1 MSNYF
6 YIIEKCPD
14 TKMYVG
20 YVPNIKGAHSQ
31 AKTLKELHSNMKE
44 VIELVKNDNDSLEY
58 KMEFVKVEK
67 VLV

>member
-6 YIIEKCPD
+6 YIIEKCLD
-14 TKMYVG
+14 TNMYVG

-31 AKTLKELHSNMKE
+31 SETLEGLHKNMKD
-44 VIELVKNDNDSLEY
+44 VIKLIKDDKSLVEY
-58 KMEFVKVEK
+58 NTEFIRVEK